1 MKIKNRLSLYFA
13 LLGSGVLLVV
23 LSAIYVSFYSYIRS
37 DFFSHLND
45 RANVAAQLYLKA
57 DEITPDSLSK
67 VRNRYLKNLPGE
79 VVRLYDSRN
88 TAAFIND
95 PKQHWR
101 RSTIELVRRHK
112 YLQYSDKENQVVGI
126 YYKDNQGNF
135 VILVSA
141 QDFEGGRR
149 LRDMLQTMIVVFIVV
164 GALLYFIS
172 RLLATK
178 ALSPINDVVKQM
190 QLIKA
195 TNLNMRVDEGNG
207 RDEISELA
215 RNFNRLLAHLENAFE
230 LQKTYVTNASHELRT
245 PITTIIGE
253 VELAL
258 NKERGVEDNKQTLQV
273 VLEESER
280 LRDTVTGLME
290 LAQVDM
296 DYTAA
301 ELTPVRMDELLWE
314 VHEFWTNKYGPGL
327 LKINILS
334 LPENEALLNVPANR
348 QLMFIALNN
357 LIGNAFKFSGQKKVT
372 CNFYADEHLVSM
384 QIIDSG
390 IGIPNEDIDKVIKSF
405 YRSHNAR
412 NFAGT
417 GVGLYV
423 TQKIIQLFNGSLS
436 IQSTEGAGTTMTV
449 DFLKGGQES
458 AA

>member
-23 LSAIYVSFYSYIRS
+23 LVAIYLSFYSYIRS

-57 DEITPDSLSK
+57 DEITPDSLGK

-101 RSTIELVRRHK
+101 RSTIESVRLHK

-141 QDFEGGRR
+141 QDIEGGQR

-178 ALSPINDVVKQM
+178 ALSPINNVVKQM

-195 TNLNMRVDEGNG
+195 TNLHMRVDEGNG

-230 LQKTYVTNASHELRT
+230 LQKNYVTNASHELRT

-258 NKERGVEDNKQTLQV
+258 NKERGADENKQTLQL

-301 ELTPVRMDELLWE
+301 EMAPVRMDELLWE
-314 VHEFWTNKYGPGL
+314 VHDFWTNKYGSGL
-327 LKINILS
+327 FKVNILN
-334 LPENEALLNVPANR
+334 LPENEALLDLPANR

-357 LIGNAFKFSGQKKVT
+357 LIGNAFKFSAYKAVT
-372 CNFYADEHLVSM
+372 CNFYADESLIRLE
-384 QIIDSG
+384 IIDSG
-390 IGIPNEDIDKVIKSF
+390 IGIPSGDIDKVMKSF
-405 YRSHNAR
+405 YRSYNAR
-412 NFAGT
+412 SFAGT
-417 GVGLYV
+417 GIGLYV
-423 TQKIIQLFNGSLS
+423 TQKIIQLFNGELS

-449 DFLKGGQES
+449 DFLRVGVID
-458 AA
+458 AF

>member
-1 MKIKNRLSLYFA
+1 VKIKNRLSLYFA

-57 DEITPDSLSK
+57 DEITPDSLSQ

-88 TAAFIND
+88 TAAFITD
-95 PKQHWR
+95 EKQHWGR
-101 RSTIELVRRHK
+101 ATIESVRRHK

-141 QDFEGGRR
+141 QDIEGSQR

-178 ALSPINDVVKQM
+178 ALSPINNVVKQM

-195 TNLNMRVDEGNG
+195 TNLSMRVDEGNG
-207 RDEISELA
+207 KDEISELA

-258 NKERGVEDNKQTLQV
+258 NKERGHEANRQTLQLI
-273 VLEESER
+273 LEESER
-280 LRDTVTGLME
+280 LRDTVTGLMD

-301 ELTPVRMDELLWE
+301 ELAQVRMDELLWE

-357 LIGNAFKFSGQKKVT
+357 LIGNAFKFSGQKTVT
-372 CNFYADEHLVSM
+372 CNFYADEHLISM
-384 QIIDSG
+384 QVIDSG
-390 IGIPNEDIDKVIKSF
+390 IGIPNEDINKVIKSF

-436 IQSTEGAGTTMTV
+436 IQSIEGTGTTMTV
-449 DFLKGGQES
+449 DFLRIS
-458 AA
+458 